1 MNTNEVDIDRIVNYK
16 TEYSQE
22 IKKNKITG
30 DELLGLCPFH
40 QDSKPSFT
48 VNLKNGCYECK
59 ACGEKGNYITYYAK
73 TRGLSNK
80 DAYKAILANYN
91 VENNWQPESALKYT
105 LKEYAFQKRLP
116 EQYLA
121 DNFHIT
127 NGVERRTGKGYI
139 KIPYYGHDQQE
150 VTFRKRYNDPK
161 DKFRWKTGTKIN
173 TMYGEWRLS
182 DIQDIGYVIMVEG
195 ESDTQ
200 TLWYLNFPA
209 LGVPGASCVKP
220 EFLDKIEG
228 MRVYIHVEPD
238 MGGQT
243 FLRNM
248 TNKLKDFGFT
258 GQVYQMSCKTHGEKD
273 PSNLYIKYGA
283 EEAKKK
289 IQGLVKNA
297 KPIDLEHL
305 NEIIPE
311 SVPGFSINLRL
322 PPSWMYSEKGIHHK
336 DEKTQEFSCVCRTPI
351 IISKRIK
358 SMDVGDEKV
367 EIEFKRDGKVQSAIF
382 PRSTIFQSK
391 SITILSD
398 LGCTITSENAKYVVR
413 FLAALE
419 AENYDIIPSVDSTST
434 FGWQT
439 KGRFLPGHGDDIVLD
454 IDNSLRSWANAYE
467 VRGDFDKW
475 KETMAPH
482 RERDKFRFILAS
494 SFTAPLLKWISQ
506 RIFFIYNWGDS
517 KGGKA
522 QPLDTRLI
530 TPEGDKLMGDIRMGD
545 KVIGCD
551 GKPHTVIGIYPQG
564 MKDVYELTFSDGTK
578 TKCCKEHLWTV
589 STRTRRNHNRG
600 YTVMELSEILK
611 KPIKTDQGYTFRI
624 PVCKAVEYSVNPTL
638 KIDAYLL
645 GLLIGDGSLSMIGGA
660 RNRLYF
666 SNMEV
671 DILEKLNNEILKI
684 GGHIT
689 QNHTTKIQYE
699 IACVNEL
706 KNNILNYGLNVK
718 SDERFIPKDYLVA
731 SIPERKRLLAGLMD
745 TDGTVEQNG
754 SYRYSTVSVRLAED
768 VSELCRSLGYRV
780 NVSAKSRSGKSTEYC
795 LHIATDEVIV
805 SSVKHKTRL
814 AHCINR
820 TDRLSDKTS
829 MAIVDIKKV
838 GREECQCI
846 MVDSEEHTYLCDDFI
861 VTHNTAGLKAALSA
875 WGDPEKLMVNF
886 NATQV
891 ALERM
896 AGFYCDLP
904 LGIDERQLAGNNQ
917 GSLEKIVY
925 MIASGTGRARGSKGG
940 GLQEMRTWRTVAIAT
955 GEEPLNTESSMT
967 GISTRVLELYG
978 GPFTNEK
985 DASMMHQTAGLNCG
999 WAGPY
1004 FIEKLLE
1011 IGSEEIKKRFEI
1023 MMAYVHEKAN
1033 GENGAHTAS
1042 IAAVALA
1049 DSLVD
1054 QWIFGSTD
1062 QEASEERAKA
1072 MAETI
1077 LKSQQ
1082 QNRIEDVNENAVQF
1096 IMDWIGSN
1104 KNYFGIDVAGTC
1116 YGYEDNG
1123 YVYVFPSL
1131 ISKTL
1136 TSNNYSPRKTLRYM
1150 SDNQLIE
1157 TDPDGK
1163 YSIVKW
1169 FNNKATRFVKIDI
1182 HAIEEKF
1189 YRLKDDEFRQVTLE
1203 DEELP
1208 F

>member
-1 MNTNEVDIDRIVNYK
+1 MNTNEVDIDGIVNYK
-16 TEYSQE
+16 SEYSQE
-22 IKKNKITG
+22 IKKNKTTG

-80 DAYKAILANYN
+80 DAYKAILANYG

-105 LKEYAFQKRLP
+105 LKEYSFQKRLP
-116 EQYLA
+116 EQFLA

-127 NGVERRTGKGYI
+127 NGVDRRTGRGYI

-173 TMYGEWRLS
+173 TMYGEWRLKE
-182 DIQDIGYVIMVEG
+182 IQDTGYVIMVEG

-200 TLWYLNFPA
+200 TLWYLNFAA

-238 MGGQT
+238 LGGQT

-248 TNKLKDFGFT
+248 TNKLKDYGFT

-283 EEAKKK
+283 DEAKKM
-289 IQGLVKNA
+289 IQGLIKNA

-336 DEKTQEFSCVCRTPI
+336 DEKTQEYSCVCRTPI

-382 PRSTIFQSK
+382 PRSTIFQAK
-391 SITILSD
+391 SITVLSD
-398 LGCTITSENAKYVVR
+398 LGCTITSENAKFVVR

-475 KETMAPH
+475 KETMSPH

-517 KGGKA
+517 KGGK
-522 QPLDTRLI
+522 
-530 TPEGDKLMGDIRMGD
+530 
-545 KVIGCD
+545 
-551 GKPHTVIGIYPQG
+551 
-564 MKDVYELTFSDGTK
+564 
-578 TKCCKEHLWTV
+578 
-589 STRTRRNHNRG
+589 
-600 YTVMELSEILK
+600 
-611 KPIKTDQGYTFRI
+611 
-624 PVCKAVEYSVNPTL
+624 
-638 KIDAYLL
+638 
-645 GLLIGDGSLSMIGGA
+645 
-660 RNRLYF
+660 
-666 SNMEV
+666 
-671 DILEKLNNEILKI
+671 
-684 GGHIT
+684 
-689 QNHTTKIQYE
+689 
-699 IACVNEL
+699 
-706 KNNILNYGLNVK
+706 
-718 SDERFIPKDYLVA
+718 
-731 SIPERKRLLAGLMD
+731 
-745 TDGTVEQNG
+745 
-754 SYRYSTVSVRLAED
+754 
-768 VSELCRSLGYRV
+768 
-780 NVSAKSRSGKSTEYC
+780 
-795 LHIATDEVIV
+795 
-805 SSVKHKTRL
+805 
-814 AHCINR
+814 
-820 TDRLSDKTS
+820 
-829 MAIVDIKKV
+829 
-838 GREECQCI
+838 
-846 MVDSEEHTYLCDDFI
+846 
-861 VTHNTAGLKAALSA
+861 TAGLKAALSA

-917 GSLEKIVY
+917 GILEKIVY
-925 MIASGTGRARGSKGG
+925 MIASGTGRARGAKGG

-1004 FIEKLLE
+1004 FIEKILE

-1023 MMAYVHEKAN
+1023 MMAYVHEQAN

-1072 MAETI
+1072 MAVNI
-1077 LKSQQ
+1077 LEEQRSM
-1082 QNRIEDVNENAVQF
+1082 NVEDVNENAVQF
-1096 IMDWIGSN
+1096 IMDWIVSN
-1104 KNYFGIDVAGTC
+1104 KNNFGLAVQGQC
-1116 YGYEDNG
+1116 YGFEEGG
-1123 YVYVFPSL
+1123 YVYILPTVL
-1131 ISKTL
+1131 AKAL
-1136 TSNNYSPRKTLRYM
+1136 ASNHFSPRKTTNYM
-1150 SDNQLIE
+1150 AENHFLVVDSS
-1157 TDPDGK
+1157 GK
-1163 YSIVKW
+1163 HSIIKKW
-1169 FNNKATRFVKIDI
+1169 NNKVTRFVKLDITEIDK
-1182 HAIEEKF
+1182 KF
-1189 YRLKDDEFRQVTLE
+1189 NYEPINEFKQVTL